1 MSALVA
7 TAEVLQM
14 LKRNTPYEGQ
24 ADCHVGQTMRRTPR
38 RPAAGSRLQALTA
51 CALLAPALA
60 LAAPGYDALI
70 ARARAGDYEPA
81 LAMLRQQGPDAGRQ
95 AVYDHIVIAG
105 WAGRPAEAVA
115 AYETLPPAAAVP
127 ADIQL
132 AAARAYRDL
141 RRWPEALAAYRAG
154 LRRHPG
160 QTAFAAGEIMTLADA
175 GQTEAARAAGQA
187 WVNRAPRQVDARLA
201 LGYVH
206 VRLRQP
212 YEALYQADQALA
224 IAPGT
229 PYVLREYIDALSR
242 ARLAQPALA
251 LARQHPDLFD
261 AAQLRRLEGDALAQQ
276 VRLAAMPTRGEADR
290 FAIADRVL
298 ARYDAVIPAWQAL
311 GEAARADVRR
321 ARIDRLHALH
331 ARVRMADLVREYEA
345 LLAEGVSVPR
355 YALNDVAAA
364 YLYLRQPEKARDLY
378 RQVGANGAN
387 RDDDA
392 EDRLS
397 TETGLYYALAEAEEF
412 DQTGAVT
419 DALGAGYAPW
429 LYYKGQ
435 ATRNPNDLKL
445 ESEQTVAAARLQ
457 ADDTVAAEQRLAD
470 MVANAPNNSSLRADL
485 AAVMRR
491 RDQPRASERQLK
503 LAETLA
509 PRALSV
515 ENGQGFTALDLQE
528 WRQAEALSA
537 DTLTRA
543 PENLTSRRLARE
555 WEVHNKAELRISGY
569 RGLASDSPVNGNGDF
584 GIDAVLYSP
593 PIDYN
598 WRAFGGG
605 GYASGDFEEGRGTY
619 RWLRT
624 GVQWR
629 GRDLTVEGEVS
640 THSYGHGVK
649 PGLRL
654 SAAYDIDDHW
664 QVGGSGEVLSRD
676 TPLRALTN
684 DIKANR
690 LSGFVRWRANERRE
704 WTLSLAPSR
713 FSDGNQRW
721 ELGLDG
727 RERVY
732 TAPHLKADLE
742 LELSSQ
748 RNTRDDAPYYNP
760 RSDLMILPGARVTH
774 TLYRRYETAWEQIGT
789 VGAGTYTQQGY
800 GTGGVIALGYGQRYR
815 ANDVLDMGAMIT
827 GISRPYDGQREREL
841 RIVFDLAYRF

>member
-1 MSALVA
+1 
-7 TAEVLQM
+7 M
-14 LKRNTPYEGQ
+14 LKKG
-24 ADCHVGQTMRRTPR
+24 TPR
-38 RPAAGSRLQALTA
+38 RGEDDRHAPITPLAMPRRRKASPCWQALTA
-51 CALLAPALA
+51 CAVLAPALA
-60 LAAPGYDALI
+60 WAAPTHEYDALI

-81 LAMLRQQGPDAGRQ
+81 LAMLRQQGPGAGRQ
-95 AVYDHIVIAG
+95 AVYDHIVIAS
-105 WAGRPAEAVA
+105 WAGKPAETAA
-115 AYETLPPAAAVP
+115 AYETLPAAAALP

-141 RRWPEALAAYRAG
+141 QRWPEALAAYRAG

-160 QTAFAAGEIMTLADA
+160 QAAFAAGEIMTLADA
-175 GQTEAARAAGQA
+175 GQTAAAREAGQA
-187 WVNRAPRQVDARLA
+187 WIKREPRNADARLA
-201 LGYVH
+201 LSYVH

-212 YEALYQADQALA
+212 YEALHQADQALA

-242 ARLAQPALA
+242 ARMAEQALA
-251 LARQHPDLFD
+251 LARQHPDLYN
-261 AAQLRRLEGDALAQQ
+261 AAQLRRFEADAVAQQ
-276 VRLAAMPTRGEADR
+276 VRLASMPTRSEAER
-290 FAIADRVL
+290 FVIADRAL
-298 ARYDAVIPAWQAL
+298 ARYADLIPAWQAL
-311 GEAARADVRR
+311 GEPAQADVLR

-331 ARVRMADLVREYEA
+331 ARVRMADLVAEYEA
-345 LLAEGVSVPR
+345 LRAQGVAVPR
-355 YALNDVAAA
+355 YALNDVASA

-378 RQVGANGAN
+378 REVAA
-387 RDDDA
+387 DDA
-392 EDRLS
+392 WRQDDPEDRLS
-397 TETGLYYALAEAEEF
+397 TETGLYYALAEAEQF
-412 DQTGAVT
+412 DQTAPVT
-419 DALGAGYAPW
+419 DAVGSGYAPW

-445 ESEQTVAAARLQ
+445 ASAQTVASARLL
-457 ADDTVAAEQRLAD
+457 ADDTVAAQQQQED
-470 MVANAPNNSSLRADL
+470 MVANAPNNSTLRADL
-485 AAVMRR
+485 ASTYRK
-491 RDQPRASERQLK
+491 RDWPRASERELK

-515 ENGQGFTALDLQE
+515 ENGQGFTAMDLQE

-537 DTLTRA
+537 DTLARA
-543 PENLTSRRLARE
+543 PDDLTSRRLARE
-555 WEVHNKAELRISGY
+555 WEVHNKAELRIEGY

-605 GYASGDFEEGRGTY
+605 GYATGNFEEGRGNY

-624 GVQWR
+624 GVEWR

-649 PGLRL
+649 PGVRL
-654 SAAYDIDDHW
+654 SAAYDLDDHW
-664 QVGGSGEVLSRD
+664 QVGGGGEIMSRE

-684 DIKANR
+684 DISSNR
-690 LSGFVRWRANERRE
+690 LNGFVRWRANERRE

-721 ELGLDG
+721 ELGLAG

-732 TAPHLKADLE
+732 TAPHLKADLT
-742 LELSSQ
+742 LDLSTQ
-748 RNTRDDAPYYNP
+748 RNNRDDAPYFNP
-760 RSDLMILPGARVTH
+760 RSDLMLLPGARVTH

-789 VGAGTYTQQGY
+789 LGAGTYTQQGY

-815 ANDVLDMGAMIT
+815 ANDVLDMGAMVT

-841 RIVFDLAYRF
+841 RITFDLAYRF

>member
-1 MSALVA
+1 
-7 TAEVLQM
+7 M
-14 LKRNTPYEGQ
+14 LKRKTPSRGMAQ
-24 ADCHVGQTMRRTPR
+24 RPLTHAFSGAPR
-38 RPAAGSRLQALTA
+38 RRAAGARLQALTA

-60 LAAPGYDALI
+60 LAAPGADYDALI

-81 LAMLRQQGPDAGRQ
+81 LAMLRQQGPAAGRQ

-115 AYETLPPAAAVP
+115 AYETLPAASAPP

-132 AAARAYRDL
+132 AVARAYRDL

-160 QTAFAAGEIMTLADA
+160 QSAFAAGEIMTLADA
-175 GQTEAARAAGQA
+175 GQTEAARRAGQD
-187 WVNRAPRQVDARLA
+187 WVARAPRNVDARLA

-206 VRLRQP
+206 ARLGQP
-212 YEALYQADQALA
+212 YEALHQADKALA

-229 PYVLREYIDALSR
+229 PYVLREYIDALGR
-242 ARLAQPALA
+242 ARLAQPALE

-261 AAQLRRLEGDALAQQ
+261 ARQLRRLEGDALAQQ
-276 VRLAAMPTRGEADR
+276 VRLASMPTRGEAER
-290 FAIADRVL
+290 FVIADRAL
-298 ARYDAVIPAWQAL
+298 ARYDELIPAWQAL
-311 GEAARADVRR
+311 GDAARDEARR

-331 ARVRMADLVREYEA
+331 ARARMTDVVREYEA
-345 LLAEGVSVPR
+345 LRAEGVAVPR
-355 YALNDVAAA
+355 YALNDVASA

-378 RQVGANGAN
+378 RQVGA
-387 RDDDA
+387 DDA
-392 EDRLS
+392 FRNDDAQDRLS
-397 TETGLYYALAEAEEF
+397 TETGLYYALAEAEQF

-419 DALGAGYAPW
+419 DAIGSGYAPW

-470 MVANAPNNSSLRADL
+470 MVANAPNNSTLRADL
-485 AAVMRR
+485 ASVYRR
-491 RDQPRASERQLK
+491 RDQPRASERELK

-537 DTLTRA
+537 DTLERA

-605 GYASGDFEEGRGTY
+605 GYATGDFEEGRGNY

-624 GVQWR
+624 GVEWR

-664 QVGGSGEVLSRD
+664 QVGGSGELLSRE

-684 DIKANR
+684 DITANR
-690 LSGFVRWRANERRE
+690 LTGFVRWRANERRE
-704 WTLSLAPSR
+704 WTLSLSPSR

-732 TAPHLKADLE
+732 TAPHLKADLT
-742 LELSSQ
+742 LDLSTQ
-748 RNTRDDAPYYNP
+748 RNSRDGAPYYNP
-760 RSDLMILPGARVTH
+760 RSDLMALPGARLTH

-789 VGAGTYTQQGY
+789 VGAGSYTQQGY

-815 ANDVLDMGAMIT
+815 ANDVLDMGAMVT

>member
-1 MSALVA
+1 
-7 TAEVLQM
+7 M
-14 LKRNTPYEGQ
+14 LKTTTPAKGQ
-24 ADCHVGQTMRRTPR
+24 AQ
-38 RPAAGSRLQALTA
+38 RPAAHALMGAPRRRAAGTRLRALTA
-51 CALLAPALA
+51 SALLAPALA
-60 LAAPGYDALI
+60 APGADYDALI

-81 LAMLRQQGPDAGRQ
+81 LALLRQQGPGAGRQ

-115 AYETLPPAAAVP
+115 AYETLPPAGALP

-132 AAARAYRDL
+132 AVARAYRDL

-160 QTAFAAGEIMTLADA
+160 QSGFAAGEIMTLADA
-175 GQTEAARAAGQA
+175 GQTDAARRAGQD
-187 WVNRAPRQVDARLA
+187 WVARAPRNADARLA

-206 VRLRQP
+206 ARQGQP
-212 YEALYQADQALA
+212 YEALHQADQALA

-229 PYVLREYIDALSR
+229 PYVLREYIDALGR
-242 ARLAQPALA
+242 ARLAQPALE
-251 LARQHPDLFD
+251 LARRHPDLFD

-276 VRLAAMPTRGEADR
+276 VRLAAMPSRSEAER
-290 FAIADRVL
+290 FVIADRAL
-298 ARYDAVIPAWQAL
+298 ARYDELIPAWQAL
-311 GEAARADVRR
+311 GDAARADVRR

-331 ARVRMADLVREYEA
+331 ARARMAEVAREYEA
-345 LLAEGVSVPR
+345 LRAEGVAVPR
-355 YALNDVAAA
+355 YALNDVASA

-378 RQVGANGAN
+378 RQVGA
-387 RDDDA
+387 DDA
-392 EDRLS
+392 FRNDDAQDRLS
-397 TETGLYYALAEAEEF
+397 TETGLYYALAEAEQF

-419 DALGAGYAPW
+419 DAIGAGYAPW

-457 ADDTVAAEQRLAD
+457 ADDTVAAEQRLAG
-470 MVANAPNNSSLRADL
+470 MVANAPNNSTLRADL
-485 AAVMRR
+485 ASVYRR
-491 RDQPRASERQLK
+491 RDQPRASERELK

-537 DTLTRA
+537 DTLARA

-555 WEVHNKAELRISGY
+555 WEVHNKAELRLSGY

-593 PIDYN
+593 PIDYH

-605 GYASGDFEEGRGTY
+605 GYATGDFEEGRGNY

-624 GVQWR
+624 GVEWR

-664 QVGGSGEVLSRD
+664 QVGGAGELLSRE

-684 DIKANR
+684 DITSNR
-690 LSGFVRWRANERRE
+690 LTGFVRWRANERRE

-721 ELGLDG
+721 ELGLAG

-732 TAPHLKADLE
+732 TAPHLKADLT
-742 LELSSQ
+742 LDLSSQ
-748 RNTRDDAPYYNP
+748 RNSRDDAPYYNP
-760 RSDLMILPGARVTH
+760 RSDLMVLPGARLTH

-789 VGAGTYTQQGY
+789 LGAGTYTQQGY